1 MAVQNS
7 LARQDQSMKLSVY
20 LQNDA
25 VKKQI
30 NQVVGGKNGTRF
42 ISSIVSAVQSTP
54 ALQECTS
61 PSIVNAA
68 LLGEAL
74 NLSPSPQLGQFYM
87 VPFDNKK
94 KGCKEAQF
102 QLGYKG
108 YIQLAIRSGYY
119 KKLNVLAIKEGE
131 LVRYDPLD
139 EEVEVN
145 LIDDDI
151 LREEAPTMG
160 YFAMFEYEN
169 GFRKT
174 LYWSKKKMLAH
185 AEKYSFAFY
194 KNGGAR
200 SLELLEQG
208 KIPEKDMWK
217 YSSFWFK
224 DFDGMALKTM
234 LRQLISKWGIMSID
248 LQNAIITNLKE
259 GSMEPKVLDI
269 NGNTYCNKNLT
280 RYHYFPKADSLSVN
294 TLTSIVD
301 YIKGKPEELRETM
314 ILHVISPTEVRLYS
328 GLVDERNREEL
339 MRADAIVNEFQF
351 DRYYDQERFLI
362 ELQANFIESDDL
374 TVLKQ
379 VAGNI
384 ESGTTANYDDDGV
397 SQKTTIKSGIANKT
411 DVIVPNPVKLRPYRT
426 FAEIE
431 QPQSSYVFRIQDS
444 DRGPSFKLVE
454 ADGGLWKNAT
464 MKKIKEYLAYEL
476 AEELEKYNITIIA

>member
-108 YIQLAIRSGYY
+108 YIQLAKRSGVY
-119 KKLNVLAIKEGE
+119 KKINVLSIKAGE
-131 LVRYDPLD
+131 LISYNPL
-139 EEVEVN
+139 EEELEIN
-145 LIDDDI
+145 LIEDDYV
-151 LREEAPTMG
+151 RENTPTIG
-160 YFAMFEYEN
+160 YYAMFEEVN
-169 GFRKT
+169 GYRHSI
-174 LYWSKKKMLAH
+174 YWSKQRMLAH

-194 KNGGAR
+194 KNGGAK
-200 SLELLEQG
+200 SLELLEEG

-224 DFDGMALKTM
+224 DFDAMAHKTM
-234 LRQLISKWGIMSID
+234 LRQLISKWGTMSID
-248 LQNAIITNLKE
+248 LQNAIDKDMAVIHEDGKTDY
-259 GSMEPKVLDI
+259 VDAA
-269 NGNTYCNKNLT
+269 
-280 RYHYFPKADSLSVN
+280 KA
-294 TLTSIVD
+294 
-301 YIKGKPEELRETM
+301 E
-314 ILHVISPTEVRLYS
+314 
-328 GLVDERNREEL
+328 
-339 MRADAIVNEFQF
+339 
-351 DRYYDQERFLI
+351 
-362 ELQANFIESDDL
+362 
-374 TVLKQ
+374 
-379 VAGNI
+379 
-384 ESGTTANYDDDGV
+384 DDGV
-397 SQKTTIKSGIANKT
+397 VSDQELQEVQEDQPAAAGTQQPDPKGIEA
-411 DVIVPNPVKLRPYRT
+411 
-426 FAEIE
+426 
-431 QPQSSYVFRIQDS
+431 
-444 DRGPSFKLVE
+444 SFF
-454 ADGGLWKNAT
+454 G
-464 MKKIKEYLAYEL
+464 
-476 AEELEKYNITIIA
+476 

>member
-1 MAVQNS
+1 MAVNNS

-74 NLSPSPQLGQFYM
+74 NLSPSLQLGQFYM

-108 YIQLAIRSGYY
+108 YIQLAIHSGYY

-194 KNGGAR
+194 KNGGAK

-248 LQNAIITNLKE
+248 LQNAIDKDMAVIHEDGKTDY
-259 GSMEPKVLDI
+259 VDAA
-269 NGNTYCNKNLT
+269 
-280 RYHYFPKADSLSVN
+280 KA
-294 TLTSIVD
+294 
-301 YIKGKPEELRETM
+301 E
-314 ILHVISPTEVRLYS
+314 
-328 GLVDERNREEL
+328 
-339 MRADAIVNEFQF
+339 
-351 DRYYDQERFLI
+351 
-362 ELQANFIESDDL
+362 
-374 TVLKQ
+374 
-379 VAGNI
+379 
-384 ESGTTANYDDDGV
+384 DDGV
-397 SQKTTIKSGIANKT
+397 VSDQELQEVQEDQPAAPGTQQPDPKGIEA
-411 DVIVPNPVKLRPYRT
+411 
-426 FAEIE
+426 
-431 QPQSSYVFRIQDS
+431 
-444 DRGPSFKLVE
+444 SFF
-454 ADGGLWKNAT
+454 G
-464 MKKIKEYLAYEL
+464 
-476 AEELEKYNITIIA
+476 